1 MKRYCHET
9 NSKSSSTYA
18 PFNVNDEAEAREIF
32 DPLLE
37 QFQEIKGIKEEI
49 GYGNKSL
56 TEMLSIDSKKAELV
70 EFNNLL
76 LM

>member
-9 NSKSSSTYA
+9 DSKNSSTYA

-37 QFQEIKGIKEEI
+37 QFQ
-49 GYGNKSL
+49 
-56 TEMLSIDSKKAELV
+56 
-70 EFNNLL
+70 
-76 LM
+76 